1 MLKTL
6 FSAILFWPASS
17 LAADSNQLFERC
29 LDVALNAREGQV
41 IKVEL
46 KLENEREVYE
56 FDIRGIDGKDWDVEC
71 LKSTGELIELE
82 LEVQHPNHPLFK
94 RNVKFN
100 EEEAR
105 DIALKLYPGEIIE
118 VEYEIESDGKS
129 SYEFDI
135 DTLEGSEIK
144 IEIDATTGKVVE
156 TNAELWQVGLE

>member
-6 FSAILFWPASS
+6 FSAILLWPAASF
-17 LAADSNQLFERC
+17 AADSNQRFEEC
-29 LDVALNAREGQV
+29 LKVALNARDGQV

-71 LKSTGELIELE
+71 LKSSGELIELE
-82 LEVQHPNHPLFK
+82 QEVAHPNHPLFK

-100 EEEAR
+100 VEEAR

-144 IEIDATTGKVVE
+144 IEIDAATGKVVE
-156 TNAELWQVGLE
+156 TNKELWQVGLE